1 MEDFE
6 ASDIVVQTRENEI
19 PRLKHS
25 CTPSTYKGVGEQVKF
40 HEVLKTWFGQPGCKI
55 CINNKDLSIISAV
68 NFSGWC
74 GVPGLSDSASRK
86 CLLLCSWPSSVQ
98 PMEVGNNSFVLAH
111 YCPSYMCTIVHCS
124 VDIPV
129 LFRREELKTKGIDCD
144 CERCSDGSEA
154 GTGWFWPLLFTHN
167 GQWWYQTFD
176 CGHIWVNRIWWRQQI
191 GINLASTGL
200 AALLALVAAW
210 SVLVH
215 QVIFHFH
222 LHFQFHFHFHLWD
235 LVSPCPPV
243 HLSVKKLFHA
253 EEVHFWY
260 HWLHLVKCICFL
272 VPELQMDSI
281 IIDKRLTG
289 VPWKCPDC
297 GSERCP
303 ESFEFEF
310 NW

>member
-40 HEVLKTWFGQPGCKI
+40 HEVLKAWFGQPGCKI
-55 CINNKDLSIISAV
+55 CIKNKDLSIISAV

-111 YCPSYMCTIVHCS
+111 YCPSYICTIVHCS

-167 GQWWYQTFD
+167 DSEDGQ
-176 CGHIWVNRIWWRQQI
+176 
-191 GINLASTGL
+191 
-200 AALLALVAAW
+200 
-210 SVLVH
+210 
-215 QVIFHFH
+215 
-222 LHFQFHFHFHLWD
+222 
-235 LVSPCPPV
+235 
-243 HLSVKKLFHA
+243 
-253 EEVHFWY
+253 
-260 HWLHLVKCICFL
+260 
-272 VPELQMDSI
+272 
-281 IIDKRLTG
+281 
-289 VPWKCPDC
+289 
-297 GSERCP
+297 
-303 ESFEFEF
+303 
-310 NW
+310 